1 MIKDAIV
8 KLRDRKNLTF
18 EESRAC
24 VDEIMSGQTSQV
36 QTTAF
41 LTALAMKGETIDE
54 ITGCATG
61 MRAHSVKLHHD
72 FPVLEIVGTGGDR
85 AYSFNISTTSA
96 FVIAA
101 AGIKVAKHGNRATS
115 SKSGAADV
123 LEALGIDITIPAEKS
138 EQLLRDI
145 NICFLFAQ
153 NYHTS
158 MKYVGPIRKELGI
171 VTVFNIL
178 GPLTNPASASMQIMG
193 VYREDMV
200 EPMAQ
205 VLSNLGV
212 ERGMVVYGQDC
223 LDEIS
228 VSSPTTVCEIDHG
241 RMTSYIITPEQFGL
255 TRCRKEDLVGGSPD
269 ENAMITKEILEGKK
283 GPKRDA
289 VLLNAGAAIY
299 IAGKA
304 ENMEEGVEMAA
315 RLIDSGAAA
324 KVLEKFI
331 EGSKSAA

>member
-61 MRAHSVKLHHD
+61 MRAHAVKLHHD
-72 FPVLEIVGTGGDR
+72 FPVLEIVGTGGDK
-85 AYSFNISTTSA
+85 AYSFNISTTSS

-200 EPMAQ
+200 KPMAQ

>member
-24 VDEIMSGQTSQV
+24 VDEIMSGQTSPV
-36 QTTAF
+36 QTSAF

-241 RMTSYIITPEQFGL
+241 EMTTYTITPEQFGL
-255 TRCRKEDLVGGSPD
+255 SRCRKEDLTGGSPD
-269 ENAMITKEILEGKK
+269 ENALITREILQGKK

-304 ENMEEGVEMAA
+304 PTMEKGVKMAA
-315 RLIDSGAAA
+315 SLIDSGAAGQI
-324 KVLEKFI
+324 LDKFI
-331 EGSKSAA
+331 EGSAA

>member
-61 MRAHSVKLHHD
+61 MRAHAVKLHHD
-72 FPVLEIVGTGGDR
+72 FPVLEIVGTGGDK
-85 AYSFNISTTSA
+85 AYSFNISTTSS